1 MGIDIVEISNKL
13 KNDFIDLGYEVS
25 LDYLGEDIYLVV
37 KDQYSTRGK
46 KVKISIL
53 NMDYGEILVVI
64 KSRGNEEVEYE
75 NPSKEGFEKI
85 KENIEALLL

>member
-37 KDQYSTRGK
+37 KISIQPEG

-53 NMDYGEILVVI
+53 
-64 KSRGNEEVEYE
+64 
-75 NPSKEGFEKI
+75 
-85 KENIEALLL
+85 